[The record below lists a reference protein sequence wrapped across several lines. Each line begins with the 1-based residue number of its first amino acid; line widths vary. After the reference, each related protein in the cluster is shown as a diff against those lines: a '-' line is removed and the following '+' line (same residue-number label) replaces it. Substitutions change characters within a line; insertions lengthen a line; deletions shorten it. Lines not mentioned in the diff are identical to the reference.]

1 MPAAFSLNLL
11 SILKKFKLCCCRAD
25 RIDGVDVEM
34 VTFPSLL
41 NKQPADQWL
50 YDQQFPYN
58 VIVVLRCPNN
68 MMVPPG
74 VFVALQV
81 ALPAHTS
88 TWTLS
93 SNAIVCH
100 SGDGQLCVKM
110 VDDEQSLRFHARSI
124 PQNRKAAFDV
134 LITAI
139 KQLAIA
145 CVGVPNLKFTVKYG
159 CMRNGLVYNDADM
172 LTASLP
178 ALIDARSKNQ
188 INVVADNRDAVPVV
202 NFLGIP
208 EESLMI
214 RIVVELGK
222 VKKVLIGNYCQS

>member
-1 MPAAFSLNLL
+1 
-11 SILKKFKLCCCRAD
+11 
-25 RIDGVDVEM
+25 
-34 VTFPSLL
+34 
-41 NKQPADQWL
+41 
-50 YDQQFPYN
+50 
-58 VIVVLRCPNN
+58 
-68 MMVPPG
+68 
-74 VFVALQV
+74 
-81 ALPAHTS
+81 
-88 TWTLS
+88 
-93 SNAIVCH
+93 
-100 SGDGQLCVKM
+100 M

-134 LITAI
+134 LITAM

-188 INVVADNRDAVPVV
+188 INFVADNRDAVPVV

-208 EESLMI
+208 EESLSVNVVGAVFGYAGHDNNLNDNTDI
-214 RIVVELGK
+214 FSHPNNNNRRI
-222 VKKVLIGNYCQS
+222 